1 MENQLKK
8 ISVNF
13 DLNQKALRDN
23 GFPIGNEIK
32 AYKLIK
38 RELSK
43 LGYIKRQQSSYQTK
57 KPSNFPG
64 VVYDIKLLN
73 NTLPWFADCVEK
85 ITATPENAIFD
96 LTPYIKDLP
105 NQESMFDF
113 HQPEETSS
121 KKALHFDLSMEEV
134 DKYYSY
140 RAKPYQII
148 NRVLLKN
155 GWKRQQG
162 SGYVTDKEYRT
173 DQLRDLIRK
182 LNDEMPHFPECV
194 KVMDITYLD
203 QQWDI
208 IPFIKNNFG
217 QQPFNMN
224 QANQKNAKHQSDTL
238 TKKKNFVME

>member
-1 MENQLKK
+1 MNTQFKK
-8 ISVNF
+8 ISINF
-13 DLNQKALRDN
+13 DINQKELWN
-23 GFPIGNEIK
+23 HGFVKGTELK
-32 AYKLIK
+32 AYELIK
-38 RELSK
+38 KDLKK
-43 LGYIKRQQSSYQTK
+43 LGYNKRQQSSYQSK
-57 KPSNFPG
+57 VGISIFEAYKNIDALCSN
-64 VVYDIKLLN
+64 
-73 NTLPWFADCVEK
+73 LPWFVDCVEK

-105 NQESMFDF
+105 NQESMLDF
-113 HQPEETSS
+113 NQPEETSS
-121 KKALHFDLSMEEV
+121 RKALHFDLSMEEV

-140 RAKPYQII
+140 RGRPYQII

-194 KVMDITYLD
+194 KVMDITYLE
-203 QQWDI
+203 QQWDM
-208 IPFIKNNFG
+208 IPFIRNNYG
-217 QQPFNMN
+217 QPLIDMN
-224 QANQKNAKHQSDTL
+224 QSQPKTINQQTSIS